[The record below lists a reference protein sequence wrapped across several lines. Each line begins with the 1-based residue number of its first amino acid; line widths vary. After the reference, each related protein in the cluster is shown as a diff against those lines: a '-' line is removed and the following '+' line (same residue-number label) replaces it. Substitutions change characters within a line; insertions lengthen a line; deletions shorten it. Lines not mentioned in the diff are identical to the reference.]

1 MNDIYAR
8 RLAQATMFHQLMRCH
23 GTLWAATQVTKEQ
36 MDYNFI
42 REEFMRVNGRRAM
55 PLLLGAAANENL
67 HQLHLSHLS
76 EHCAWGESARALA
89 VQRQT
94 PLSQR
99 VAALGRMAET
109 IHQVKTAST
118 VQNLFNEQI
127 SCMEGIS
134 SFEEEPLIEGE

>member
-67 HQLHLSHLS
+67 HQSHLSHLS